1 MKSATLDKRLCLF
14 VWLYL
19 CPFLV
24 LCFSFWASLVE
35 IDAPFWK
42 STQLCYPFSSFWQD
56 IFDKIRALAVEHFP
70 TRFQQSAILFLHLKA
85 NISCH
90 SMFSPFHCLVCFAS
104 IGCWI
109 MCQVPLLDDIHNMLM
124 VDTLQH
130 SLVEQSSQQNVWI
143 DGYIWDNMKFP
154 LKFSISSQPGW
165 QAGTIKVTLAMQFW

>member
-1 MKSATLDKRLCLF
+1 MQQSSSRLMDALKHVSLFLLFICAYSQVYWNYMKIATLDKRLCLF
-14 VWLYL
+14 VWLYF

-24 LCFSFWASLVE
+24 LCFWFWASLVE

-70 TRFQQSAILFLHLKA
+70 TRFQLSAILFLHLKA

-130 SLVEQSSQQNVWI
+130 SLVEQSKMC
-143 DGYIWDNMKFP
+143 G
-154 LKFSISSQPGW
+154 
-165 QAGTIKVTLAMQFW
+165 